1 MNTNQQTPI
10 FGSSSES
17 LLESDMAR
25 LLEITNQVVMKI
37 KLQTMERH
45 NIE

>member
-10 FGSSSES
+10 FDSSSES

-25 LLEITNQVVMKI
+25 LLEKTNQVVMKI
-37 KLQTMERH
+37 KLQTTERH
-45 NIE
+45 Y